1 MIIECPNCAAGYQV
15 GDRALERA
23 RTLRCARCH
32 HSWTRAPAAPTPLV
46 QNQTFTAPCPSCAAQ
61 YRIALATFPAAGR
74 QVRCG
79 KCQHL
84 WHQLPPQATR
94 QKPLSPAQRQELTA
108 ALAAFMAAH
117 ARDRREPDLQAL
129 TAIAALSEAAGQA
142 LHAPVA
148 TTGAAPAASTALFTQ
163 DQPSEPE
170 VGRRAIIKRW
180 RDGRAVPFQSFF
192 EGKLVWLLGST
203 AVAAVLLIGIGAS
216 KTHIFDDINLFHH
229 REPAVIQGLIL
240 RDVNYR
246 RETGIDGRAN
256 LIIDGRIENHDTK
269 TLTMP
274 KMIRIRLNGEN
285 HQQLYQ
291 TAIAPSVAALAPN
304 QAVAFQ
310 TSIYDAPQGT
320 IEMQVTLD
328 QKS

>member
-1 MIIECPNCAAGYQV
+1 MLIECPNCAAGYQV
-15 GDRALERA
+15 DDRALERT

-32 HSWTRAPAAPTPLV
+32 HSWSHAPAAPPSPA
-46 QNQTFTAPCPSCAAQ
+46 QNQVFSASCPSCAAQ
-61 YRIALATFPAAGR
+61 YRLALASFPAAGR

-84 WHQLPPQATR
+84 WHQLPPQASR
-94 QKPLSPAQRQELTA
+94 QKPLTSAQRRELIA
-108 ALAAFMAAH
+108 ALAAFLAAYE
-117 ARDRREPDLQAL
+117 RDRKTPDLKAL
-129 TAIAALSEAAGQA
+129 TAIAALSQAAGQA
-142 LHAPVA
+142 LHTSGDVPAA
-148 TTGAAPAASTALFTQ
+148 GAAPFAQ
-163 DQPSEPE
+163 DPSSGSA
-170 VGRRAIIKRW
+170 VGRRAITSR
-180 RDGRAVPFQSFF
+180 RRGGRAAAPFQSFF

-203 AVAAVLLIGIGAS
+203 AVAAILLIGIGTS
-216 KTHIFDDINLFHH
+216 KTHIFSHLDWFH
-229 REPAVIQGLIL
+229 RQKPAVVQGLIL

-246 RETGIDGRAN
+246 RETSIDGRAN

-269 TLTMP
+269 TLAMP
-274 KMIRIRLNGEN
+274 KLIRIRLNGEN

-291 TAIAPSVAALAPN
+291 TVITPSVATLAPN

>member
-15 GDRALERA
+15 DDRVLERA

-32 HSWTRAPAAPTPLV
+32 HSWTHTPAAPAPHV

-74 QVRCG
+74 PVRCG

-84 WHQLPPQATR
+84 WHQLPPQASR

-108 ALAAFMAAH
+108 ALAAFLAAH
-117 ARDRREPDLQAL
+117 ARDRREPDLQTL

-142 LHAPVA
+142 LHIPAAATGTAPVG
-148 TTGAAPAASTALFTQ
+148 GASPFAQ
-163 DQPSEPE
+163 DRPSKPR

-180 RDGRAVPFQSFF
+180 RDGQAVPFQSFF
-192 EGKLVWLLGST
+192 EGKLVWLLGS
-203 AVAAVLLIGIGAS
+203 AAAAAVLLFGIGAS
-216 KTHIFDDINLFHH
+216 KTHIFDDIHWLHH
-229 REPAVIQGLIL
+229 QNPAVIQGLIL

-256 LIIDGRIENHDTK
+256 LIIGGRIENHDTK

-274 KMIRIRLNGEN
+274 KMIRIRLNGDN

-320 IEMQVTLD
+320 VEMQVTLD